1 MNKIT
6 DEQLDARLS
15 AYHEIEPTR
24 FPAFVPSKAAKPS
37 LILPFRNPRMM
48 ATAAS
53 IVLVVTL
60 GISVYFLFGNKSP
73 ISIAPTPKTDNTE
86 SVTPSPSFSEIPTE
100 AESQT
105 DSTLPQEI
113 KREAETQL
121 STDAQ
126 GHTIIISAPPVT
138 RDSNA
143 TTLPKADVSAQKPT
157 DAVLPPRETSPG
169 NVIVKPAVP
178 TQPNVPPTTPPATE
192 PTPTPAHDEEPQTA
206 VIRVPASSIELIDSE
221 SDTESELYCCVYDSR
236 GNLIGAGDLYDASH
250 LVTVPAPSVG
260 GYEVQENLEY
270 RYTFEYLP
278 SQVSGE
284 LRYEFYI
291 KGNKERYIVYSGTM
305 SV

>member
-53 IVLVVTL
+53 IVLVIAL
-60 GISVYFLFGNKSP
+60 GISVYFLFGNKDP
-73 ISIAPTPKTDNTE
+73 IPVAPTPKADNTE
-86 SVTPSPSFSEIPTE
+86 SIAQPPSSPPLSTD
-100 AESQT
+100 AESQP
-105 DSTLPQEI
+105 DSTLPQGI

-126 GHTIIISAPPVT
+126 GRAIIISAPRVT

-143 TTLPKADVSAQKPT
+143 TTPPKADVSAKTPT
-157 DAVLPPRETSPG
+157 DAVLPPRETFPG
-169 NVIVKPAVP
+169 NVIVKPAAP

-206 VIRVPASSIELIDSE
+206 VIRVPASSIELIDFE

-236 GNLIGAGDLYDASH
+236 GNPIGAGDLYDASH
-250 LVTVPAPSVG
+250 LVTVPTPSVG
-260 GYEVQENLEY
+260 GYEAQENLEY
-270 RYTFEYLP
+270 RYSFEYLP
-278 SQVSGE
+278 SQVSGA

-291 KGNKERYIVYSGTM
+291 KSNIERYIVYSGT
-305 SV
+305 VNL

>member
-1 MNKIT
+1 MSRPDFDFSKYVEVPDAWIENALNIPNTVQEQPKIIP
-6 DEQLDARLS
+6 LRR
-15 AYHEIEPTR
+15 Y
-24 FPAFVPSKAAKPS
+24 V
-37 LILPFRNPRMM
+37 
-48 ATAAS
+48 TAAG
-53 IVLVVTL
+53 IVLVIAL
-60 GISVYFLFGNKSP
+60 GISVYFLFGNKNP
-73 ISIAPTPKTDNTE
+73 IPVAPTPKTDSTE

-105 DSTLPQEI
+105 DSTLPQGI

-126 GHTIIISAPPVT
+126 GHAIIISAPPVT

-143 TTLPKADVSAQKPT
+143 TTPPKADASAQTPS
-157 DAVLPPRETSPG
+157 DAVPTPRKTPPETI
-169 NVIVKPAVP
+169 IVKPAVP
-178 TQPNVPPTTPPATE
+178 TQPNITPTAPPATE

-206 VIRVPASSIELIDSE
+206 VIRVPASSIELIGSE
-221 SDTESELYCCVYDSR
+221 SDTESGLYCCVYDSR
-236 GNLIGAGDLYDASH
+236 GNPIGAGDLYDASH
-250 LVTVPAPSVG
+250 LVTVPMPSVG
-260 GYEVQENLEY
+260 GYQTEENLEY

>member
-60 GISVYFLFGNKSP
+60 GISVYFLFGNKNP
-73 ISIAPTPKTDNTE
+73 IPVAPTSKADNTE
-86 SVTPSPSFSEIPTE
+86 STAQIPSSPTLSTD

-105 DSTLPQEI
+105 DSTLPQGI

-126 GHTIIISAPPVT
+126 GHAIIISAPPVT
-138 RDSNA
+138 RESTA
-143 TTLPKADVSAQKPT
+143 TMPPKADASAQKPT

-169 NVIVKPAVP
+169 NFIIKPAAP
-178 TQPNVPPTTPPATE
+178 TQPNVPPTPPPATE

-206 VIRVPASSIELIDSE
+206 VIRVPARNIELIDYE

-236 GNLIGAGDLYDASH
+236 GNPIGAGDLYDASH
-250 LVTVPAPSVG
+250 LVTVPAPSG
-260 GYEVQENLEY
+260 SGYQVEEKTEY

-278 SQVSGE
+278 SQVSGA

-291 KGNKERYIVYSGTM
+291 KGHKERYIVYSGTM

>member
-1 MNKIT
+1 MTLSRPDFDFSKYVEVPDAWIENALNIPNTVQEQPKIIP
-6 DEQLDARLS
+6 LRR
-15 AYHEIEPTR
+15 Y
-24 FPAFVPSKAAKPS
+24 V
-37 LILPFRNPRMM
+37 
-48 ATAAS
+48 TAAG
-53 IVLVVTL
+53 IVLVVAL

-73 ISIAPTPKTDNTE
+73 IPVAPTPKADNTE
-86 SVTPSPSFSEIPTE
+86 SIAQIPSSPTLSTD

-105 DSTLPQEI
+105 DSTLPQGI

-126 GHTIIISAPPVT
+126 GHVIIISAPPVT

-143 TTLPKADVSAQKPT
+143 TTPKKADASAKTPT
-157 DAVLPPRETSPG
+157 DAVPTPRETSPG
-169 NVIVKPAVP
+169 NFIIKPAAP

-206 VIRVPASSIELIDSE
+206 VICVPASSIELIDFE

-236 GNLIGAGDLYDASH
+236 GNPIGAGDLYDASH

-260 GYEVQENLEY
+260 GYQTEENLEY
-270 RYTFEYLP
+270 RYSFEYLP